1 MGLEGP
7 AGWGLTRLGLSLLAA
22 PSQVGTVVVID
33 VRGWFSPLAAWQV
46 GVNRHRLVVVRCAE
60 RSLWPQ
66 VTAAVLEGVAAV
78 YAEIP
83 AGVGENDLR
92 RLAALTRARKAGL
105 ALRPLRG
112 SLPPGITHMR
122 VRGSGVDWIGP
133 DHGHGRL
140 SGRQLSMEVS
150 GKSIPLREVQ
160 LRRSDANGFCG
171 VWRLKSGAQH
181 LEKLASGLISMRTLC
196 VWFPD
201 WPLAEIEI
209 EPGQTLLR
217 LRGPARPGQWGR
229 SPEDSGCQ

>member
-1 MGLEGP
+1 MTEAAIAVSSRPRAGDLAKFDLAKFDLAKFDWDHLQLSPGKIVGLEGP

-46 GVNRHRLVVVRCAE
+46 GVNRHRLVVVRCSE
-60 RSLWPQ
+60 RKLWPR

-83 AGVGENDLR
+83 TGVGENDLR

-122 VRGSGVDWIGP
+122 VRGTGIDWAGP
-133 DHGHGRL
+133 DRGHGRL
-140 SGRQLSMEVS
+140 MGRLLSMEVS
-150 GKSIPLREVQ
+150 GKSTPLREVQ
-160 LRRSDANGFCG
+160 FEDHTASGGMASGI
-171 VWRLKSGAQH
+171 WRL
-181 LEKLASGLISMRTLC
+181 ASK
-196 VWFPD
+196 P
-201 WPLAEIEI
+201 
-209 EPGQTLLR
+209 
-217 LRGPARPGQWGR
+217 
-229 SPEDSGCQ
+229 

>member
-1 MGLEGP
+1 MAEAAVAVSSRPRADFAAGFDLPSFILSPGRIVGLEGP

-22 PSQVGTVVVID
+22 PSQVVTVVVID

-46 GVNRHRLVVVRCAE
+46 GVNRNRLVVVRCPE
-60 RSLWPQ
+60 SRLWPR

-112 SLPPGITHMR
+112 SIPPGITHLR

-133 DHGHGRL
+133 EQGHGRL
-140 SGRQLSMEVS
+140 LERQLSMEIS
-150 GKSIPLREVQ
+150 GKSIPLRE
-160 LRRSDANGFCG
+160 LIFEDSLTGFPLASG
-171 VWRLKSGAQH
+171 VWRLASDRSVSGV
-181 LEKLASGLISMRTLC
+181 LSL
-196 VWFPD
+196 P
-201 WPLAEIEI
+201 
-209 EPGQTLLR
+209 
-217 LRGPARPGQWGR
+217 
-229 SPEDSGCQ
+229 